1 MITIGDKQYRNL
13 EEQVKKNM
21 DDIQYI
27 LEEEG
32 VLNEFGIK
40 IVGQITSSS
49 QLPDPD
55 TYEGEFGDAYA
66 VGTDAPYTLYI
77 FTRANG
83 THPNNYWFNIGQF
96 PLEGADGPMGPTGPA
111 GPQGVRG
118 SQWKSGTGTPS
129 VSGNRANDKYL
140 NTTNGDVY
148 SYTGVAWE
156 LIGNIRGPQ
165 GIQGQQGSIGPA
177 GQQGI
182 QGPKGDKGDPGPA
195 FVIAGTVAN
204 EGQLPAP
211 SMVPDN
217 VAYLVG
223 SNNDYD
229 LYVQLQDSDTWQ
241 NVGKV
246 EGVQGP
252 QGEQGPAGPQ
262 GPQGEQGIP
271 GPMGPTGPQGPAGG
285 GGGGSIPVVNNGTSN
300 TTATIQPN
308 TLYIW
313 GEVTR
318 LNITLATPTDNNVLN
333 EYHFFFTSGA
343 TATAL
348 SLPNTVLWEEE
359 PAIIPNC
366 QYEVIIVNNC
376 GKIIPYYD
384 EHGWVEIANVT
395 LEEQQQQY
403 ILDNINY
410 AALYAVV
417 TVPATESAQS
427 VTMTTFFL
435 SPNRGH
441 VGQTSVS
448 GTRQFIWNGDS
459 KAHRY
464 ALTGVR
470 EGTQSS
476 TSLVTPLSQNPYD
489 LDPTP
494 ERITRFGVYTQ
505 TSTVFPAGTTIV
517 IYARK
522 Y

>member
-333 EYHFFFTSGA
+333 EYHFFFESGDAA
-343 TATAL
+343 TTL

-359 PAIIPNC
+359 PDITTNTK
-366 QYEVIIVNNC
+366 YEVIIVNNC
-376 GKIIPYYD
+376 GKIIQYYD
-384 EHGWVEIANVT
+384 SNNVITLNQTLDEAGIVTFDNIDFARVMVKVYMPAGNQDNWLFVNFGDGEPAKYLGTTVSAAALHVGFAKLGGLGDRQVGVNTNAAIWTAMVPTGYTGNVT
-395 LEEQQQQY
+395 SPVMGLSSRAKS
-403 ILDNINY
+403 I
-410 AALYAVV
+410 
-417 TVPATESAQS
+417 TVSFA
-427 VTMTTFFL
+427 
-435 SPNRGH
+435 NN
-441 VGQTSVS
+441 GQ
-448 GTRQFIWNGDS
+448 
-459 KAHRY
+459 
-464 ALTGVR
+464 L
-470 EGTQSS
+470 
-476 TSLVTPLSQNPYD
+476 
-489 LDPTP
+489 
-494 ERITRFGVYTQ
+494 
-505 TSTVFPAGTTIV
+505 PAGTQV
-517 IYARK
+517 YVFGQK
-522 Y
+522 YL